1 MAGVEGWDGLF
12 GTDEEEDDEVPPTCF
27 GDAGLP
33 NVILGN
39 GGITPLEDVFVLGG
53 GLGGFAVLL
62 TSGFFSV
69 GETTLL
75 FCAGWPYVVQGRGGI
90 APLVAPLE
98 DVLVLGGGL
107 GGFAA
112 LLTIGFF
119 TVGDSTLLFC
129 ADWPYVVQGGG
140 GIVPLENAADALPD
154 NLLN

>member
-1 MAGVEGWDGLF
+1 VAGVEGWDGLF
-12 GTDEEEDDEVPPTCF
+12 GTDEEDDEVPPTCF

-62 TSGFFSV
+62 ASGFFSV

-98 DVLVLGGGL
+98 DVFVLGGGL

-112 LLTIGFF
+112 LLSHHLKMSWCLVEGWVVLTIGFF

-129 ADWPYVVQGGG
+129 AD
-140 GIVPLENAADALPD
+140 
-154 NLLN
+154 